1 MNYQIVTQTPISRIN
16 DLPALARTPIT
27 SATGN
32 TSQLLGNLATFR
44 RDESPIII
52 DHYNIQPTF
61 DIYADVDRRD
71 LGGVS
76 SDIHKIMDD
85 ETKRLP
91 VGTTLALRG
100 EVDTMQKSF
109 TRLGIGIVFAIGL
122 VYLLMA
128 VNFQSWLDPVII
140 LMALPLAFCG
150 ILWMLYLTQTTFS
163 VPSLMGTIMT
173 IGVATA
179 NSILMVVFAND
190 EQVAGK
196 DPYEAALN
204 AGFTAFAASDYDGAG
219 DDHRYAA
226 DGAGTGRRRRTE
238 CAAGTGGDRRT
249 AAGDVWHAVYCAGD
263 LLAAEE
269 GRAGGLRQAD
279 RRGIWACDRSR
290 QLAGQGTRTAARNA
304 GAARLMAIDENE
316 KRLSD
321 GREHLGEEFADTS
334 YGDDRKL
341 GRAFDDPNSL
351 DDAKLGHEFEK
362 TNSSA
367 KKHHRPVGE
376 VVTEPFKKPK
386 NKKILFWVIAAVVVL
401 FLLILV
407 LGWIPR
413 HERKQETAERVK
425 QQEESPTIEVMQVKR
440 QRSTSGLVL
449 PGTATP
455 LTESS
460 VYARANGYL
469 KKRYVDIGDHV
480 RKGQLLATIDAPD
493 LDQQVDQARQQ
504 LSQAEAQE
512 AQQETQLALT
522 KVTVER
528 YRVLA
533 AKGVFSRQD
542 ADQREADFQAQV
554 ANVAAAQRN
563 VEAFRAN
570 LRRNIALQSYEQI
583 RAPFDGIVT
592 QRNVENGDL
601 ISAQG
606 SSGGSPPTMMGAGS
620 SSSPG
625 ANGATNNYGSSGSGP
640 NYATPS
646 TGTGTQGGALFTIA
660 QNNRLR
666 ILVSAPEGYAE
677 SIHIGQKAGLKF
689 QEFPEQ
695 TFSGQVTRTAG
706 AVDQNTRTMLAEIQV
721 DNAGGHLLPGMYA
734 VATFAG
740 ASGQGPLVIS
750 GDAVAV
756 RKDTTTVAVVKDGVV
771 HLVPVTLGRD
781 FGPEIE
787 VVAGLH
793 EGDLV
798 ASTFTDEVKE
808 DAKVKTKMSQQAQQ
822 QAQQPAPG
830 SKPTPPGGSTQYGDP
845 GIEDQGMQ
853 GQSAKPGQQKAQGAS
868 KSNGKQESK
877 P

>member
-1 MNYQIVTQTPISRIN
+1 M
-16 DLPALARTPIT
+16 
-27 SATGN
+27 
-32 TSQLLGNLATFR
+32 
-44 RDESPIII
+44 
-52 DHYNIQPTF
+52 
-61 DIYADVDRRD
+61 
-71 LGGVS
+71 
-76 SDIHKIMDD
+76 
-85 ETKRLP
+85 
-91 VGTTLALRG
+91 
-100 EVDTMQKSF
+100 
-109 TRLGIGIVFAIGL
+109 
-122 VYLLMA
+122 
-128 VNFQSWLDPVII
+128 
-140 LMALPLAFCG
+140 
-150 ILWMLYLTQTTFS
+150 
-163 VPSLMGTIMT
+163 
-173 IGVATA
+173 
-179 NSILMVVFAND
+179 AND
-190 EQVAGK
+190 PMNE
-196 DPYEAALN
+196 
-204 AGFTAFAASDYDGAG
+204 
-219 DDHRYAA
+219 H
-226 DGAGTGRRRRTE
+226 
-238 CAAGTGGDRRT
+238 
-249 AAGDVWHAVYCAGD
+249 
-263 LLAAEE
+263 
-269 GRAGGLRQAD
+269 
-279 RRGIWACDRSR
+279 
-290 QLAGQGTRTAARNA
+290 
-304 GAARLMAIDENE
+304 E

-321 GREHLGEEFADTS
+321 GREHLGEEFADTT
-334 YGDDRKL
+334 YGEERRL
-341 GRAFDDPNSL
+341 GRVFDDPNSL
-351 DDAKLGHEFEK
+351 DDTKLGHEFEE

-367 KKHHRPVGE
+367 KKQHRPVGQAIA
-376 VVTEPFKKPK
+376 EPFKKPK
-386 NKKILFWVIAAVVVL
+386 NKKVLFWVVVAVVVV
-401 FLLILV
+401 FLLILF

-413 HERKQETAERVK
+413 HARKKETAQRV
-425 QQEESPTIEVMQVKR
+425 QQEEQSPTIEVMQVKR
-440 QRSTSGLVL
+440 QKSTAGLVL

-504 LSQAEAQE
+504 LSQAEAQV

-542 ADQREADFQAQV
+542 ADQREADFQAQI

-570 LRRNIALQSYEQI
+570 LRRNIALQSYEQV

-606 SSGGSPPTMMGAGS
+606 SSGGAAPTMMGAGTT
-620 SSSPG
+620 SSPG

-666 ILVSAPEGYAE
+666 ILVSAPEGYAD
-677 SIHIGQKAGLKF
+677 SIHPGQKAALKF
-689 QEFPEQ
+689 QEFPTQ
-695 TFSGQVTRTAG
+695 TFYGQVTRTAG
-706 AVDQNTRTMLAEIQV
+706 SVDQNTRTMLAEIQV
-721 DNAGGHLLPGMYA
+721 DNTNGRLLPGMYA

-740 ASGQGPLVIS
+740 GQGLGPLVIS

-756 RKDTTTVAVVKDGVV
+756 RKDTTSVAVVRDGVV

-787 VVAGLH
+787 VVAGLR
-793 EGDLV
+793 EGDLI
-798 ASTFTDEVKE
+798 ASTFTDEVR
-808 DAKVKTKMSQQAQQ
+808 DNAKVKTKMSEQAQQ
-822 QAQQPAPG
+822 QAQQQTPG

-853 GQSAKPGQQKAQGAS
+853 GQSAKPGQKSSQGAS